1 MKNWYM
7 NTTPLVIFM
16 IFIIAG
22 IYDFACVV
30 FGGTGSTISAFMV
43 KMGLSA
49 PFPVFVIGL
58 ICGHFFFAMK
68 PEKQEQKDEPID
80 LSKGTK

>member
-1 MKNWYM
+1 MKWYM
-7 NTTPLVIFM
+7 RTTPLVIF
-16 IFIIAG
+16 ILFIVAG

-58 ICGHFFFAMK
+58 ICGHFFFKM
-68 PEKQEQKDEPID
+68 EKATEEEK
-80 LSKGTK
+80 K